1 MKDKSSLLIK
11 PKNNSSIYQSITTK
25 SANWKYLNFEAREF
39 RINEKWHWKT
49 EGNEM
54 VIVLLSGNFKF
65 KSNKGNVE
73 TLNGRKDVF
82 KGVY

>member
-39 RINEKWHWKT
+39 RINEKWHWEKGGDGT
-49 EGNEM
+49 
-54 VIVLLSGNFKF
+54 IDLA
-65 KSNKGNVE
+65 NKVVE
-73 TLNGRKDVF
+73 LAEHKKN
-82 KGVY
+82 